1 MVKMYINSYQSIHTL
16 KARVASVLFCLFFT
30 ISCPINAI
38 SASFN
43 VLVFCDL
50 HVYKEDKGRAVL

>member
-1 MVKMYINSYQSIHTL
+1 M
-16 KARVASVLFCLFFT
+16 LFCLFFT

-43 VLVFCDL
+43 VLVFRDL
-50 HVYKEDKGRAVL
+50 HVYEEDKGRAVL